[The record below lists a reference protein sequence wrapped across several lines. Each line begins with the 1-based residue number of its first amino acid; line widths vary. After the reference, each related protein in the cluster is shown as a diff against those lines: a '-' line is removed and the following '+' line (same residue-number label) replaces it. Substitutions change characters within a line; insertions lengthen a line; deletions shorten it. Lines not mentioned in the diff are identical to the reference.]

1 MWRFVPAVILS
12 SPENRNSWIQQ
23 EGLNGSRRSMAK
35 RLKKRIDLTSSNLL
49 LSILSPDG
57 REYLRPLPANLV
69 VSFLKA
75 HTQH

>member
-23 EGLNGSRRSMAK
+23 EGSNGSRRSMAK

-49 LSILSPDG
+49 LSILSLDG

-69 VSFLKA
+69 ASFLKA